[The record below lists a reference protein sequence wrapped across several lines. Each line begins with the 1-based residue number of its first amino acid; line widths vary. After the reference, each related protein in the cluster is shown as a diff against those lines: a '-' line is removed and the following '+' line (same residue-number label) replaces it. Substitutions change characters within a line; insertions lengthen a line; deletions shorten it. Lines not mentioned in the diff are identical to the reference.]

1 MVRNGISPPP
11 ILVYA
16 VGPRGRRR
24 FILVDGRSRIAV
36 ALVVALA
43 GGAGAADLW
52 VIRVSDGDTF
62 VELDSEN
69 RQVKV
74 RLHGIDAP
82 EAKQPFGNVS
92 KQALGDLIAGK
103 TVSVEEVDRDRYGR
117 VVGRVTIAGKLVN
130 AEQDRAGLACR
141 YVQFNRRNEF
151 GGLEADARRQRRGL
165 WTDAAPVAP
174 WEWRKG
180 DKERKAARTAVGV
193 GR

>member
-1 MVRNGISPPP
+1 MIRNGISTPP
-11 ILVYA
+11 ILIYA

-43 GGAGAADLW
+43 GGASAVDLR

-62 VELDSEN
+62 TGLDSEN

-82 EAKQPFGNVS
+82 EAKQAFGNVS

-117 VVGRVTIAGKLVN
+117 VVGRVTIGGKLVN
-130 AEQDRAGLACR
+130 AEQVRAGLAWR
-141 YVQFNRRNEF
+141 YVQFDRRNEF

-165 WTDAAPVAP
+165 WADAAPVAP
-174 WEWRKG
+174 WEWRKTEK
-180 DKERKAARTAVGV
+180 DRKTARKAVGA

>member
-1 MVRNGISPPP
+1 MPNPA
-11 ILVYA
+11 L
-16 VGPRGRRR
+16 
-24 FILVDGRSRIAV
+24 LAV
-36 ALVVALA
+36 ALVLALA
-43 GGAGAADLW
+43 GGAVAADLR

-62 VELDSEN
+62 TGLDAEN

-92 KQALGDLIAGK
+92 KQALSDLIAGK

-117 VVGRVTIAGKLVN
+117 VVGRVTVGGKLVN
-130 AEQDRAGLACR
+130 AEQVRAGMAWR
-141 YVQFNRRNEF
+141 YVQFDRRNEF
-151 GGLEADARRQRRGL
+151 GALEEEARRHRRGL
-165 WTDAAPVAP
+165 WTDARPVAP

-180 DKERKAARTAVGV
+180 EKERKAAGRAVGA